1 MDNKRYYKDLYDLNY
16 DLINTIGL
24 VIDPMTKNLMD
35 SDSRIQLKFNE
46 KPIQASINPNNPV
59 YPTEYNY
66 VLDPINGDARLMLM
80 LWQYHLSKEEVVM
93 GRVALTTV
101 EPIVDTKSYI
111 QVKYT
116 DGEIVTSAPYW
127 QKSLKYADIIL
138 RVDNTIGELSVRHID
153 DLTNF
158 DRPFDM
164 IN

>member
-1 MDNKRYYKDLYDLNY
+1 
-16 DLINTIGL
+16 
-24 VIDPMTKNLMD
+24 
-35 SDSRIQLKFNE
+35 
-46 KPIQASINPNNPV
+46 
-59 YPTEYNY
+59 
-66 VLDPINGDARLMLM
+66 MLM